1 MRRERRRKEEEGE
14 ESARC
19 EKSLDGSSVVL
30 MYKIV
35 MM

>member
-1 MRRERRRKEEEGE
+1 MRRERRRKEEGE
-14 ESARC
+14 ESAQC
-19 EKSLDGSSVVL
+19 EKSVDGSSVVL